1 MIHSVQVKDV
11 ADQPPEFVD
20 VPSVTRISENVE
32 PFSEVSVIA
41 GRPFDKTQLLIGLH
55 IYATEHKNE

>member
-1 MIHSVQVKDV
+1 MQVKDV

-32 PFSEVSVIA
+32 PFSEVSVI
-41 GRPFDKTQLLIGLH
+41 LH
-55 IYATEHKNE
+55 IYLEGLLIKHSF

>member
-1 MIHSVQVKDV
+1 MIYSVQVKDV

-32 PFSEVSVIA
+32 PFSEVSVIVR
-41 GRPFDKTQLLIGLH
+41 RPFDKTQFLIGLH
-55 IYATEHKNE
+55 VCMQ

>member
-1 MIHSVQVKDV
+1 MQVKDV

-32 PFSEVSVIA
+32 PFSEVSVIV
-41 GRPFDKTQLLIGLH
+41 GRPFDKTQFLIGLH
-55 IYATEHKNE
+55 MQQSIKMSDVS

>member
-1 MIHSVQVKDV
+1 MIYSVQVKDV

-32 PFSEVSVIA
+32 PFSEVSVIVV
-41 GRPFDKTQLLIGLH
+41 GRPFDKTQFLIGLH
-55 IYATEHKNE
+55 ICNRA

>member
-1 MIHSVQVKDV
+1 MIYSVQVKDV

-32 PFSEVSVIA
+32 PFSEVSVIF
-41 GRPFDKTQLLIGLH
+41 GRAFDKTQFLIGLH
-55 IYATEHKNE
+55 ICNRA